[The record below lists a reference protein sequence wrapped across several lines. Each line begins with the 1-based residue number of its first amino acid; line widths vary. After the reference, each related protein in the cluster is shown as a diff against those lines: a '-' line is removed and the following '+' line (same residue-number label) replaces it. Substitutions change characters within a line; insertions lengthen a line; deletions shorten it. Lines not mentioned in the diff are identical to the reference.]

1 MAILDGWDCI
11 WIYDIAHAFN
21 LDSTETKMND
31 PVNVV
36 VLSTL
41 IALEM
46 FFRFPQSV
54 VMLGRYIYA
63 TGEALKYLD
72 FLMKDD
78 DEKSI
83 FSHEINSIFG
93 TPEIA
98 DISALLRHCMDSGLG
113 WLSAEKHGRMIHNH
127 IIKTITY
134 DEIPEYL
141 HRFENY
147 QLCQFIMN
155 IICGE
160 NDGYAIT
167 EHFTLC
173 NEENW
178 KKLQKFLSIDIETR
192 IRIISDYLDDRLIML
207 GNEIICD
214 KTLKE
219 FDIINKKRE
228 NIRENISDCVKW
240 LSDFSEYVRLD

>member
-1 MAILDGWDCI
+1 
-11 WIYDIAHAFN
+11 
-21 LDSTETKMND
+21 
-31 PVNVV
+31 
-36 VLSTL
+36 
-41 IALEM
+41 M
-46 FFRFPQSV
+46 FFRYPQSV
-54 VMLGRYIYA
+54 VMLGRFIYA
-63 TGEALKYLD
+63 TGEALTYLY
-72 FLMKDD
+72 FLMIDD
-78 DEKSI
+78 DEKSNI
-83 FSHEINSIFG
+83 LRQNNSIFG
-93 TPEIA
+93 NPEIS
-98 DISALLRHCMDSGLG
+98 DLSALLRHCMDSGLG

-127 IIKTITY
+127 IIKTIVY

-141 HRFENY
+141 LRFENY

-173 NEENW
+173 NEENS
-178 KKLQKFLSIDIETR
+178 KKLQRFLSIDNETR
-192 IRIISDYLDDRLIML
+192 VRIISDFLDDRLIML
-207 GNEIICD
+207 GNEIICH

-240 LSDFSEYVRLD
+240 LSDFCEYVRLD